1 MGDNNIYALF
11 RYYGDGRMVTK
22 DFLCLKY
29 GTPSASLEGLLEVG
43 YLKEVYYLGQMI
55 GFSYDKPYLDAIED
69 LMDNSSPSIKT
80 IETIDIRMPSCCS
93 CCAVSKDFSDMS
105 SFRDKLKSL
114 IADPKVGTLL
124 KDDDLNAF
132 FELLY
137 NACTSKENYTEF
149 AYHLPERYL

>member
-1 MGDNNIYALF
+1 MDNNVIYALF

-22 DFLCLKY
+22 DFLCLKH
-29 GTPSASLEGLLEVG
+29 GTPKAILDWLLEVG

-55 GFSYDKPYLDAIED
+55 GLSSDKPYLDAIEK
-69 LMDNSSPSIKT
+69 LMWNSSASVKT
-80 IETIDIRMPSCCS
+80 IETIDIQMPSCCS
-93 CCAVSKDFSDMS
+93 CCAVSKDFNDMS

-114 IADPKVGTLL
+114 IADPEVGTLM
-124 KDDDLNAF
+124 KGDDLNAF
-132 FELLY
+132 LGFLD